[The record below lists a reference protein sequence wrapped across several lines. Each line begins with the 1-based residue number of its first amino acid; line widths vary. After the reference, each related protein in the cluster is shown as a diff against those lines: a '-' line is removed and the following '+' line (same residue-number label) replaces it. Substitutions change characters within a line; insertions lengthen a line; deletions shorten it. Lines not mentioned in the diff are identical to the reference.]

1 MVPQKQ
7 QTQIFWYAVFSY
19 AACVVR
25 HFTKE
30 QEVSIVATENQREC
44 PAEQISHISEE
55 DARILQFIHELSY
68 GKVVITVRDGKAVH
82 AEIQRS
88 VPLDKADRN

>member
-1 MVPQKQ
+1 MC
-7 QTQIFWYAVFSY
+7 S
-19 AACVVR
+19 VR
-25 HFTKE
+25 HLAKE
-30 QEVSIVATENQREC
+30 QEVPIVANENQREC
-44 PAEQISHISEE
+44 PAEPVGQISEE

-88 VPLDKADRN
+88 VPLDRAERN

>member
-1 MVPQKQ
+1 MANK
-7 QTQIFWYAVFSY
+7 
-19 AACVVR
+19 
-25 HFTKE
+25 
-30 QEVSIVATENQREC
+30 NQREY
-44 PAEQISHISEE
+44 PAEQVGPISDE
-55 DARILQFIHELSY
+55 DAQILQFIHELSY